1 MTTIYFMRHS
11 EALKFENINNN
22 DSLQLQNEK
31 WPLTINGEQI
41 VKDKSEKSELKNFD
55 SVYASNY
62 VRAISTAKYFTNAEV
77 KIDES
82 FGERKF
88 GINDW
93 SELPSDFGKRQFED
107 FDYKLENGESI
118 NEVIL
123 REEKALLDILKKHQG
138 EKLLIVGH
146 STALAS
152 LFSKWC
158 EINYTG
164 SYKYNGVEFFDGKWN
179 YCETFKLE
187 FDDNNELISIK
198 NIRF

>member
-11 EALKFENINNN
+11 EALKSENINNS

-41 VKDKSEKSELKNFD
+41 AKEKSEITELKNFD

-62 VRAISTAKYFTNAEV
+62 VRAISTAKYFTNNEV
-77 KIDES
+77 KIVES

-93 SELPSDFGKRQFED
+93 NELPSDFGKRQFED

-123 REEKALLDILKKHQG
+123 REEKALLDMYIGVHSFGDILR
-138 EKLLIVGH
+138 LVI
-146 STALAS
+146 
-152 LFSKWC
+152 C
-158 EINYTG
+158 
-164 SYKYNGVEFFDGKWN
+164 
-179 YCETFKLE
+179 
-187 FDDNNELISIK
+187 
-198 NIRF
+198 